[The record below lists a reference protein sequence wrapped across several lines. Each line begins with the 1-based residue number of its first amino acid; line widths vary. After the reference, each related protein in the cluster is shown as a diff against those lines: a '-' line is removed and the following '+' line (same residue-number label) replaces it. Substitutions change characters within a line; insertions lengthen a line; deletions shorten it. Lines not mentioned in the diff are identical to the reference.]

1 MKIFLLLVIVALNFF
16 NLLAQQTYPFQDTKL
31 TDDQRLDNLISLM
44 TLDEKIDNL
53 SPRLP
58 GIERLGV
65 KGTKISE
72 GLHGLAL
79 SGPANWAVK
88 GKGASATTTF
98 PQAIGLAQ
106 MWDPQLQEQVA
117 QYTDQRIAALRSD
130 K

>member
-1 MKIFLLLVIVALNFF
+1 MKFISLLLVILT
-16 NLLAQQTYPFQDTKL
+16 LSSLSLHAQQTYPFQNTKL
-31 TDDQRLDNLISLM
+31 SDDQRLDNLISLM

-58 GIERLGV
+58 GVERLGI

-88 GKGASATTTF
+88 GKGASPTTTF
-98 PQAIGLAQ
+98 LKPLDWRKCGIHN
-106 MWDPQLQEQVA
+106 
-117 QYTDQRIAALRSD
+117 Y
-130 K
+130 KNK